1 MHGDADVRR
10 WVLVAAAA
18 AILVVLLTAGVAHYV
33 GGGGPGDQTVDTIR
47 TVEPI
52 ENGSE
57 LWPYTSRAAD
67 FRGRTL
73 AINVIAIGPGEHV
86 RAEFRRQ
93 VEANWTT
100 RSIDGPGNAT
110 AAGNGTVANVTERVL
125 EIVDEEVVWLPAEG
139 ATRYTYVRSVEGA
152 GQWLTESYQLYDG
165 TYLGT
170 RHHVRAYRSPSDP
183 WTAMQAHR
191 EYWDWF
197 RLRHTVTSIRDTQQY
212 VDAQFLDDRRVE
224 GVYRV
229 HLDNGASQDGDGWA
243 TVIEFAAVVG
253 LTLGVGRDWRLD
265 RLLDRSRTWL
275 ASDDAGS
282 VVRVG
287 VLVVA
292 MAGIYLAVRV
302 GGVALERQFGGVSP
316 KLIAAAL
323 YPVLALGLPVAAY
336 VLSRDLE
343 AEDAFAGAV
352 VGLVAGFVVEYGYLG
367 LEVIPVSLLLHRVAL
382 VLALGLIAA
391 AGALSSL
398 AVAGWTR
405 LLGLGVAG
413 WVVALGLPLL
423 GVV

>member
-1 MHGDADVRR
+1 MDTRVHWCWNMYYYGKYVFVRR
-10 WVLVAAAA
+10 TPHRRTRGPTQ
-18 AILVVLLTAGVAHYV
+18 TAGTRPRAPDSIGEPLGVRSGAARGFDHVVAFACDVSTVVSRSSTQSSTVYV
-33 GGGGPGDQTVDTIR
+33 ASV
-47 TVEPI
+47 
-52 ENGSE
+52 
-57 LWPYTSRAAD
+57 
-67 FRGRTL
+67 
-73 AINVIAIGPGEHV
+73 
-86 RAEFRRQ
+86 
-93 VEANWTT
+93 
-100 RSIDGPGNAT
+100 
-110 AAGNGTVANVTERVL
+110 
-125 EIVDEEVVWLPAEG
+125 
-139 ATRYTYVRSVEGA
+139 VRSVEGA

-253 LTLGVGRDWRLD
+253 LLLGVGRDWRLD

-292 MAGIYLAVRV
+292 MAGVYLAVRV